1 MKGNNF
7 KCNLKTSFTNQ
18 YEKINKIGITK
29 KLNNKHE
36 IKERSNIYYLILIFW
51 SNALNDN

>member
-1 MKGNNF
+1 MKDNNF

-29 KLNNKHE
+29 KLNNKN
-36 IKERSNIYYLILIFW
+36 IKLKKDRTFII
-51 SNALNDN
+51 